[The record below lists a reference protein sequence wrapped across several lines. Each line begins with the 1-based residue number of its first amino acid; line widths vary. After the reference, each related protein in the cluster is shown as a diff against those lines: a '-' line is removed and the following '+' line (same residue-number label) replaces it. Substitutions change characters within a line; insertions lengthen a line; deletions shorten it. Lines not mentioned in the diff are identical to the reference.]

1 MTVSRQRLHPDGPE
15 LSRLVWGAWR
25 SVGPPPY
32 DARTLAT
39 VAALC
44 AALLLPPIV
53 AYEPVWEV
61 AAALGYAACA
71 AAIAVFA
78 VPPAPRRFLTPYRF
92 SVHRVAGN
100 ALLTLAVLHVAVM
113 VALDPFLLD
122 YLGWMMPL
130 HVLLGVLA
138 LLALL
143 LAAATREPWA
153 RRRLPLPT
161 GPRFHAWSGI
171 AAGALLAAHV
181 LMSSSRLTEPW
192 RMALVAG
199 ALALPPLAGATALLV
214 RRPTA
219 SASEPFSAARAGR
232 TLLLGLLGVFALLVG
247 IPALVAGL
255 RG

>member
-1 MTVSRQRLHPDGPE
+1 M
-15 LSRLVWGAWR
+15 
-25 SVGPPPY
+25 
-32 DARTLAT
+32 
-39 VAALC
+39 
-44 AALLLPPIV
+44 
-53 AYEPVWEV
+53 
-61 AAALGYAACA
+61 
-71 AAIAVFA
+71 
-78 VPPAPRRFLTPYRF
+78 
-92 SVHRVAGN
+92 
-100 ALLTLAVLHVAVM
+100 
-113 VALDPFLLD
+113 
-122 YLGWMMPL
+122 
-130 HVLLGVLA
+130 LA

-143 LAAATREPWA
+143 LAAASREPWA
-153 RRRLPLPT
+153 RRRLPLPA

-219 SASEPFSAARAGR
+219 SASEPISAARAGR

>member
-1 MTVSRQRLHPDGPE
+1 MPRL
-15 LSRLVWGAWR
+15 AA
-25 SVGPPPY
+25 GPPPY

-53 AYEPVWEV
+53 AYELVWEV

-113 VALDPFLLD
+113 VALDPFMLD

-153 RRRLPLPT
+153 RRRLPLPA

-199 ALALPPLAGATALLV
+199 ALALPPLAGAAALLV